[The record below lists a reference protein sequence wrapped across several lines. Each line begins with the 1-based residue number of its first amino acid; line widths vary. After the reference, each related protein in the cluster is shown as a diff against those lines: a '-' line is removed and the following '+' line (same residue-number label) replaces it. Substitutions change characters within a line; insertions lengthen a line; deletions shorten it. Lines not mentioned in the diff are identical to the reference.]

1 MILFIQTNVMKNLIL
16 LFVLMML
23 SLNTY
28 SQCYFSKKDGWEI
41 GDGVNTITNKG
52 FVIISDFP
60 EVESD
65 KGRTSFK
72 KVEKLSKDTIH
83 SERNSSYFYYF
94 DFTTKQLDIH
104 DCNGSFLTY
113 DLGKIKIKGDTYYIT
128 INDKGEK
135 IKFKIIFHDYVEFTY
150 ITYYKKNKYSE
161 ILVNKHSTYYSKK

>member
-23 SLNTY
+23 SFNTY
-28 SQCYFSKKDGWEI
+28 SQCYIGKKDGWYI
-41 GDGVNTITNKG
+41 SDGVNTITNDG
-52 FVIISDFP
+52 FVIVSHFP
-60 EVESD
+60 EVEED
-65 KGRTSFK
+65 KGRTSFR
-72 KVEKLSKDTIH
+72 KVEKLSKDTIY

-104 DCNGSFLTY
+104 DCNGQFLTC

-128 INDKGEK
+128 INEKRKK

-150 ITYYKKNKYSE
+150 ITYYKHDKSSV